1 MPWQEIGAC
10 CGEHSPGE
18 VCRSRLFESA
28 VFESQSRLEMR
39 MITTTD
45 QWKFPMRFR
54 PGTSTWRVAEFESP
68 DRPWLLAEFEHVE
81 AVYKSFL
88 LTSIDTLVATLR
100 DKKARSNPAVE
111 HCFAAHCFTDPGVVL
126 RTGCQDRARTQ
137 RSASQSSA
145 GRQSRQLLGR
155 VPNRHAPSTAGL

>member
-10 CGEHSPGE
+10 CGEHSPAE

-45 QWKFPMRFR
+45 QRKLPICFR
-54 PGTSTWRVAEFESP
+54 PGTSSRRVAEFESP
-68 DRPWLLAEFEHVE
+68 CRPWLLADFEHLE

-88 LTSIDTLVATLR
+88 LTSIDTLVATLN
-100 DKKARSNPAVE
+100 DARL
-111 HCFAAHCFTDPGVVL
+111 GRVL
-126 RTGCQDRARTQ
+126 RLNIGLPPTASPTQEWSFVPVAKTGQELSPRW
-137 RSASQSSA
+137 S
-145 GRQSRQLLGR
+145 LLGR
-155 VPNRHAPSTAGL
+155 VPNRHACSAAGL

>member
-1 MPWQEIGAC
+1 
-10 CGEHSPGE
+10 
-18 VCRSRLFESA
+18 
-28 VFESQSRLEMR
+28 

-88 LTSIDTLVATLR
+88 LTSIDTLVATMKDMRLGRILR
-100 DKKARSNPAVE
+100 LNIALPPTASPTQAWSFVPVAKIGQELSAARRR
-111 HCFAAHCFTDPGVVL
+111 VVL
-126 RTGCQDRARTQ
+126 EDKAGHYWGGFTIVMLAPPRASDWVVLTEVSEAR
-137 RSASQSSA
+137 
-145 GRQSRQLLGR
+145 
-155 VPNRHAPSTAGL
+155 P